1 MPLLVQCQHL
11 GVHSDLSQ
19 LGAVAVA
26 QGSPLRGQL
35 VAAGGPRPA
44 SQAEPGKQQR
54 VQHAGGC
61 SGGGWVMGLAG

>member
-1 MPLLVQCQHL
+1 MPLLVQRQHV
-11 GVHSDLSQ
+11 GVHSDLGQ
-19 LGAVAVA
+19 LGTAALA

-35 VAAGGPRPA
+35 AAAGGPRPA

-54 VQHAGGC
+54 VQHAGSC